1 MLLCKLEHYG
11 ITGETFSWISSFL
24 TNRKQQVVCDGS
36 ISEAACVTSGVP
48 QGSVSGPLLFLI
60 FINDLPTCVES
71 TCRLFAD
78 DCLLY
83 HKINSVHD
91 HDILQND
98 LFCLEQW
105 ANKWLN

>member
-1 MLLCKLEHYG
+1 M
-11 ITGETFSWISSFL
+11 
-24 TNRKQQVVCDGS
+24 
-36 ISEAACVTSGVP
+36 
-48 QGSVSGPLLFLI
+48 
-60 FINDLPTCVES
+60 FINDLSNCVES

-83 HKINSVHD
+83 HEINSAHE

-105 ANKWLN
+105 ANKWLMQFNPIIVCHIIKVTQKLNPIEITHYVDSYSVMCMKQNT